1 MNDNGPSPV
10 LKLLNTRYVQVFSS
24 NVVHVYGRGLRS
36 TEVLSYES
44 ISENRYEYTYTYRY
58 VYSTFV
64 LVKYGSNRR
73 HVRKYL
79 RTSYESTFEGTFVRK
94 YESTFVLSYLRTF
107 VVDNLLPPV
116 RVQYMYSYDK

>member
-44 ISENRYEYTYTYRY
+44 
-58 VYSTFV
+58 
-64 LVKYGSNRR
+64 
-73 HVRKYL
+73 
-79 RTSYESTFEGTFVRK
+79 
-94 YESTFVLSYLRTF
+94 TFVLSKVFPKIDMNTHPGTVRVRYLRISE
-107 VVDNLLPPV
+107 V
-116 RVQYMYSYDK
+116 RK

>member
-73 HVRKYL
+73 HVP
-79 RTSYESTFEGTFVRK
+79 SYFVPSKVGTFVRK
-94 YESTFVLSYLRTF
+94 YESTFESTFVLSYFRSIYYYLRT
-107 VVDNLLPPV
+107 
-116 RVQYMYSYDK
+116 